1 MTTDETAE
9 ARDAE
14 VARLHP
20 GAARKHVRA
29 TFPAR
34 VVLRGV
40 EKQEG
45 LEEVPLIGKTVLTA
59 AVDERGIHFYSG
71 ADPVQDAGRIDA
83 ADVVGVGTATEMNAS
98 RPLTQQVLRLS
109 VAGVGM
115 HPVDV
120 DLEVFDLDG
129 GGLRPTTDL
138 PDEVTSWAALLGRR

>member
-1 MTTDETAE
+1 MTTDETAV

-20 GAARKHVRA
+20 GAVRKQIRA

-45 LEEVPLIGKTVLTA
+45 LEEVPLLGKTVLTA
-59 AVDERGIHFYSG
+59 AVDERGIHLYTG
-71 ADPVQDAGRIDA
+71 AGPVRNAGRIDA
-83 ADVVGVGTATEMNAS
+83 ADVVNVGTGSE
-98 RPLTQQVLRLS
+98 LTGFAPTSQQVLRLS

-120 DLEVFDLDG
+120 DLEVFDLEDG
-129 GGLRPTTDL
+129 GLHPTTDL
-138 PDEVTSWAALLGRR
+138 TDEVTSWAALLGLR